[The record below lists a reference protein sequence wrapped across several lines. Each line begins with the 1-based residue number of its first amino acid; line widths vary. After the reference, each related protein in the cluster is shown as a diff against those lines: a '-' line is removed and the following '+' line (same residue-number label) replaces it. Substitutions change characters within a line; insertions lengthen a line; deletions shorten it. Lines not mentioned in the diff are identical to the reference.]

1 MLTPATDSFDNKH
14 TQNTNNKERYGKI
27 VLTGTPACCTPT
39 IEFDDNKSGSS
50 CCSPSASS
58 YWL

>member
-1 MLTPATDSFDNKH
+1 MQEQMIKEKI
-14 TQNTNNKERYGKI
+14 KERYGKI

-50 CCSPSASS
+50 CCSPSASATVIGYDKRS
-58 YWL
+58 